1 MVQCPSCKS
10 WCAGE
15 AAFCSQCGGRLEK
28 RQGRR
33 PKHSAARNGRRL
45 FFLALGGIAAALAVV
60 IYIAVTPDG
69 AQRSAG
75 SDPVASNARERG
87 REPGDGDGLDAS
99 DRPSQSVA
107 ESAPRPLDPAALE
120 RLVASAQ
127 VILDLRTDDDRPL
140 REERGYIV
148 DSRGVVLCRFRPLL
162 GAHHGICRLSVP
174 REARVEITGLSW
186 RDEALDLALIRIGR
200 SAAGFP
206 MISLLEDAPSDVL
219 SQGDPIHVLSG
230 EGLEETSV
238 SEAYYPSPDRV
249 ARIRLAAAP
258 ELAPD
263 SLLAVDAYGY
273 AVGLVRFEA
282 EGGRMLLDGRPP
294 PGVEHRPLV
303 DPATSAARALDLEV
317 GLSLDELTR
326 RLYEGTFPD
335 HMARGLSAWRRKDWA
350 EAIGHFEQALER
362 VPVDRPGDEDVD
374 LVTRTLLECYREEVA
389 RLAAAGRMDEAAVVA
404 EGALARYPDEHRLMV
419 VVGEVRC
426 GRKDWVG
433 GIQALVQAREIQ
445 ASEKVDALLQDAFLM
460 LAGEASRAGDTRGME
475 ARLIE
480 GIQQLPA
487 SAALRIELA
496 KLYMQFEAYD
506 DATRLLQDAKGL
518 DPALREASQALLDR
532 IDDALK
538 RRDAVIIPI
547 PRGSRSI
554 RTEAVLDGT
563 RTYPFIV
570 DTGATY
576 TTVPADIAQALGY
589 DLSRAT
595 QINVSTAGGVL
606 SVPLIQVQ
614 SVSLGG
620 YAVRNLEVCVI
631 PSGLGPDFGLL
642 GLNFLKHF
650 KYSMDSARNEF
661 RLERP

>member
-1 MVQCPSCKS
+1 MMLQCPSCKT

-28 RQGRR
+28 RERR
-33 PKHSAARNGRRL
+33 RQERSAKRTGPRL
-45 FFLALGGIAAALAVV
+45 LLVALVAITAAMALV
-60 IYIAVTPDG
+60 IYIALIPDS
-69 AQRSAG
+69 APRSAE
-75 SDPVASNARERG
+75 SDAVASTGDEGGGAA
-87 REPGDGDGLDAS
+87 GDGDGGDAP
-99 DRPSQSVA
+99 DRARSPSAA
-107 ESAPRPLDPAALE
+107 EPAPRPLDRPALD
-120 RLVASAQ
+120 RLVSAAQ

-140 REERGYIV
+140 REERGYLV
-148 DSRGVVLCRFRPLL
+148 DSRGVVLCRFRTLL
-162 GAHHGICRLSVP
+162 GAHHGMCRLSIP

-200 SAAGFP
+200 SPAGFP
-206 MISLLEDAPSDVL
+206 MIPLLEDAPSDAL
-219 SQGDPIHVLSG
+219 AAGDPIHVLSG

-249 ARIRLAAAP
+249 ARVRLAAAP
-258 ELAPD
+258 ALAPD
-263 SLLAVDAYGY
+263 ALLAVDAYGY

-282 EGGRMLLDGRPP
+282 GGALIDGRPP
-294 PGVEHRPLV
+294 PGVEHRALV
-303 DPATSAARALDLEV
+303 DPATPAARALDLDV

-335 HMARGLSAWRRKDWA
+335 HMSRGLSAWRRKDWA
-350 EAIGHFEQALER
+350 EAIGHFEKAFER
-362 VPVDRPGDEDVD
+362 VPMDRPGEEDLD
-374 LVTRTLLECYREEVA
+374 LLTRTLLECYREEVA

-419 VVGEVRC
+419 IVGEARC
-426 GRKDWVG
+426 QRRDWVG

-445 ASEKVDALLQDAFLM
+445 ASEKVDALLQDAYLM

-480 GIQQLPA
+480 GIGQLPA

-538 RRDAVIIPI
+538 RRDAVIISI

-554 RTEAVLDGT
+554 RTEAIIDGA
-563 RTYPFIV
+563 RTFPFII

-576 TTVPADIAQALGY
+576 TTVPSDLAQALGY
-589 DLSRAT
+589 DLSRAA
-595 QINVSTAGGVL
+595 QINVATAGGAL

-620 YAVRNLEVCVI
+620 YTVRNLEVCVI

-650 KYSMDSARNEF
+650 KYSMDSGRNEF